1 MDHIVLSAEGTYS
14 FQYSD
19 TDLTFPPLNTY
30 AVDWYGYYNNTVSK
44 NNFMPTREGAR
55 SGNGYL
61 ETMRKPNYETTKY
74 GILTAIKYPTG
85 GTSRFEYEQNTYS
98 NDLTKYYTSPGNRV
112 AAGLRIAQITN
123 YDADNTEI
131 LRRSFSYINEMVR
144 HRGNSFGV
152 RSYIPNINLFHRD
165 LIKSTGKRYRL
176 PAISHTLP
184 GRISNIYAL
193 LKNNLSQLKVIV
205 NH

>member
-61 ETMRKPNYETTKY
+61 ETMRKPN
-74 GILTAIKYPTG
+74 
-85 GTSRFEYEQNTYS
+85 
-98 NDLTKYYTSPGNRV
+98 
-112 AAGLRIAQITN
+112 
-123 YDADNTEI
+123 
-131 LRRSFSYINEMVR
+131 
-144 HRGNSFGV
+144 
-152 RSYIPNINLFHRD
+152 
-165 LIKSTGKRYRL
+165 
-176 PAISHTLP
+176 
-184 GRISNIYAL
+184 
-193 LKNNLSQLKVIV
+193 
-205 NH
+205 